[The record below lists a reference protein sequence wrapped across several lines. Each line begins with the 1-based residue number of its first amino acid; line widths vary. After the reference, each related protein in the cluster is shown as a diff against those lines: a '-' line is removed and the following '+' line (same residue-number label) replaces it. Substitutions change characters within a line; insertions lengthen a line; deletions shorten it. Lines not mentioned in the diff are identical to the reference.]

1 MKGLDEFIYERLKI
15 TKDSKMKKQLSSE
28 LSLDDMK
35 ENREFKCITINLK
48 GKNQLYKTTKKDDL
62 PKMSIWVITEE
73 PKLKRNSNDIY
84 SIKFNWKNYT
94 VKDHKCY
101 TIPSIN
107 SPFMW
112 FIHESGTP
120 MYVIFDNDNELNSF
134 IENYDH
140 EYLDKVKDIHE
151 QYNIMIKK

>member
-1 MKGLDEFIYERLKI
+1 MIFMKGLDEFIYERLKI
-15 TKDSKMKKQLSSE
+15 TKDNKVKKQ
-28 LSLDDMK
+28 LSLDDMTL
-35 ENREFKCITINLK
+35 NREFKCTTINLK
-48 GKNQLYKTTKKDDL
+48 VKRGLYKIISEDEI
-62 PKMSIWVITEE
+62 PKINNFIITEE

-84 SIKFNWKNYT
+84 SIKFHWKDYT

-112 FIHESGTP
+112 FIHETGTP
-120 MYVIFDNDNELNSF
+120 MYVIFDSDNELNSF
-134 IENYDH
+134 IKNYDH

-151 QYNIMIKK
+151 QYNMIKK

>member
-15 TKDSKMKKQLSSE
+15 TKDNKVKKQ

-48 GKNQLYKTTKKDDL
+48 GRGRLYKRLYKIVSEGEI
-62 PKMSIWVITEE
+62 PKINNFIIEEE

-84 SIKFNWKNYT
+84 SIKFHWKDYT
-94 VKDHKCY
+94 VTDHKCY

-134 IENYDH
+134 IKNYDH

-151 QYNIMIKK
+151 QYNTIKK